1 MATKIKP
8 NSNMR
13 NFVSHIDAAEIL
25 CISPKTLYK
34 WCCERRIKHYKC
46 GKLNLYKLSELEDF
60 LESGVVQDHEGIKE
74 SARTHMFNLQNKA
87 A

>member
-1 MATKIKP
+1 MKANITPIT
-8 NSNMR
+8 NMR
-13 NFVSHIDAAEIL
+13 NFVTHIEAAAIL

-46 GKLNLYKLSELEDF
+46 GKLNLYKLSQLEDF
-60 LESGVVQDHEGIKE
+60 LESGVVEDLEGIKE
-74 SARTHMFNLQNKA
+74 NARTHMLNLQNKA